1 MDEFPHDRPPHRT
14 SSIALR
20 PPLCWPNEAR
30 IAFAVVVSTEYYELQ
45 PAPTSFTPA
54 NVPGGFGRAPY
65 PDVRAFSQR
74 DYGNR
79 VGVFRV
85 IEALERFAVPASA
98 AIDAEVARRYP
109 YITEQFKRRRFDIVG
124 HGQAVTNVISSHM
137 SEAEERA
144 HIKSALD
151 ALQKVSGMRP
161 RGWHGPEYGQSER
174 TPALLAALGMEYVL
188 DWPNDEQP
196 FLMHTPSGS
205 LVSVSMALELDDVI
219 AMWHRRISAERWR
232 QAIAEALDQ
241 LLADGAKGGRHLILN
256 IHPWLIG
263 HPHRIG
269 YLEDV
274 LEDVRDRNGV
284 WIATTSEIVAH
295 IRPQLTD

>member
-1 MDEFPHDRPPHRT
+1 
-14 SSIALR
+14 
-20 PPLCWPNEAR
+20 
-30 IAFAVVVSTEYYELQ
+30 
-45 PAPTSFTPA
+45 
-54 NVPGGFGRAPY
+54 
-65 PDVRAFSQR
+65 
-74 DYGNR
+74 
-79 VGVFRV
+79 
-85 IEALERFAVPASA
+85 
-98 AIDAEVARRYP
+98 
-109 YITEQFKRRRFDIVG
+109 
-124 HGQAVTNVISSHM
+124 
-137 SEAEERA
+137 
-144 HIKSALD
+144 
-151 ALQKVSGMRP
+151 
-161 RGWHGPEYGQSER
+161 
-174 TPALLAALGMEYVL
+174 LLAALGMEYVL

-274 LEDVRDRNGV
+274 LEDVRNRNGV

>member
-1 MDEFPHDRPPHRT
+1 M
-14 SSIALR
+14 
-20 PPLCWPNEAR
+20 
-30 IAFAVVVSTEYYELQ
+30 
-45 PAPTSFTPA
+45 
-54 NVPGGFGRAPY
+54 
-65 PDVRAFSQR
+65 
-74 DYGNR
+74 
-79 VGVFRV
+79 GVFRV
-85 IEALERFAVPASA
+85 IEALERFAVRASA
-98 AIDAEVARRYP
+98 AIDAEVAKRYP
-109 YITEQFKRRRFDIVG
+109 YITEQFKSRRFDIVG

-151 ALQKVSGMRP
+151 ALQKASGTRP

-188 DWPNDEQP
+188 DSPNDEQP

-241 LLADGAKGGRHLILN
+241 LIANGAKGGRHLILN

-274 LEDVRDRNGV
+274 LEDIRNRNGV
-284 WIATTSEIVAH
+284 WIATTSQRCVAH
-295 IRPQLTD
+295 ISPPAYRLSPAPR